1 MAEYKV
7 YTGDSK
13 LTSGDRAEVDVITY
27 NDKGILLEFDALLNR
42 NGKSYVL
49 VVNGNKAEAKEVH
62 ILDSAEQGVVVS
74 ESFNGEKIVIAKPDI
89 LLKLTSGYA
98 LELKD

>member
-1 MAEYKV
+1 
-7 YTGDSK
+7 
-13 LTSGDRAEVDVITY
+13 
-27 NDKGILLEFDALLNR
+27 
-42 NGKSYVL
+42 
-49 VVNGNKAEAKEVH
+49 
-62 ILDSAEQGVVVS
+62 VS